1 MNFFFFLF
9 LFLFSI
15 DLFQSV
21 KKRWFVLTKTALRY
35 YETDKVAFSFLFFSF
50 SFSFFFFFFFFFF
63 FWSTPFSF
71 FLFLFLFLFLLLSL
85 QQLGKALGVIFL
97 RGVTGVHKSEGQKSG
112 ASFEIVTPERVYVIS
127 GAEVDSWV
135 ESVARLIPS
144 DAQREDA
151 QKVLKSGYLTKQGGG
166 FKVGICEL

>member
-1 MNFFFFLF
+1 M
-9 LFLFSI
+9 
-15 DLFQSV
+15 
-21 KKRWFVLTKTALRY
+21 
-35 YETDKVAFSFLFFSF
+35 
-50 SFSFFFFFFFFFF
+50 
-63 FWSTPFSF
+63 
-71 FLFLFLFLFLLLSL
+71 
-85 QQLGKALGVIFL
+85 IFL